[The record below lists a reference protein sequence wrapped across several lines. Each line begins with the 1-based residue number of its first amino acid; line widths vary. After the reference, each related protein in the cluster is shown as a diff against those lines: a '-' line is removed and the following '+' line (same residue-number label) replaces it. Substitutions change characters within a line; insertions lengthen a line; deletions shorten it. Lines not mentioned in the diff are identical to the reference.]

1 MTVHTLKRI
10 YVDSS
15 TRSGTL
21 FRTIFPCILVLCINR
36 KVNRERNR
44 NGSSMSDSEDNSLSG
59 AEGRQRGKKR
69 VTREEFNALAD
80 ETHGMFNMVADMQQ
94 SLQELLERVE
104 AQPGEDG

>member
-1 MTVHTLKRI
+1 
-10 YVDSS
+10 
-15 TRSGTL
+15 
-21 FRTIFPCILVLCINR
+21 
-36 KVNRERNR
+36 
-44 NGSSMSDSEDNSLSG
+44 MSDSEDNSLSG

-94 SLQELLERVE
+94 SLQELLGRVE